1 MKLDQIKVNKLDD
14 ISENSIILCD
24 TIITNED
31 STIIEKEAIDVSTFA
46 SKDTVKQ
53 VLEQHV
59 VIVKA
64 LKEITKRLN
73 IIEEKLEQSNN
84 SDNIN
89 VDLLHKEINELKTA
103 LSMNILEV

>member
-89 VDLLHKEINELKTA
+89 VDLLYKEINELKTT
-103 LSMNILEV
+103 LSMNILEI

>member
-1 MKLDQIKVNKLDD
+1 MKLDKIKVNKLDD

-46 SKDTVKQ
+46 SKATVKQ

-64 LKEITKRLN
+64 LKEITQRLN

-89 VDLLHKEINELKTA
+89 VDLLHKEINELKTI

>member
-1 MKLDQIKVNKLDD
+1 MKLDEIKVNKLDD
-14 ISENSIILCD
+14 IRENSIILCD

-31 STIIEKEAIDVSTFA
+31 SIIIEKEAIDVSTFA

-84 SDNIN
+84 SDNIS
-89 VDLLHKEINELKTA
+89 VDLLHKEINELKTT

>member
-1 MKLDQIKVNKLDD
+1 MKLDNIKVNKLDD
-14 ISENSIILCD
+14 IRENSIILCD

-64 LKEITKRLN
+64 LKEMTKRLN

-84 SDNIN
+84 IN
-89 VDLLHKEINELKTA
+89 VDILNKEINELKTI